1 MMKTKK
7 LKTLLLLLI
16 IGGGVTYA
24 QEVVSTAGGHDVG
37 DIVQVSWTIGEPVI
51 ETGLNGQYYLTQGMH
66 QGDMTIN
73 TIAEIQ
79 DLGFNINAYP
89 NPVVNELKLNIDKF
103 DLRGLNYVLFYENG
117 QLLDK
122 GEVLQKETIIQMAKY
137 RPSTYILRVK
147 SGDYELKSFKIIKR
161 E

>member
-1 MMKTKK
+1 MKTKK
-7 LKTLLLLLI
+7 FKTLLLLLLL
-16 IGGGVTYA
+16 GGVSYA

-37 DIVQVSWTIGEPVI
+37 SAVQVSWTIGEPVI

-66 QGDMTIN
+66 QGDMIIS

-79 DLGFNINAYP
+79 DLGFNIDAYP
-89 NPVVNELKLNIDKF
+89 NPVINELKLNIDKF
-103 DLRGLNYVLFYENG
+103 DLKGLNYVLFYENG

-122 GEVLQKETIIQMAKY
+122 GEVMQNVTTIQMAKY
-137 RPSTYILRVK
+137 KPSTYILRIK